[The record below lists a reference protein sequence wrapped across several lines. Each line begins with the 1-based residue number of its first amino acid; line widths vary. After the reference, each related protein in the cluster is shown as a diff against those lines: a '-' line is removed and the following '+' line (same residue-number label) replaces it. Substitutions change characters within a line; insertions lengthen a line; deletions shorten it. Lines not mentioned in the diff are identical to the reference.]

1 MARNRKSQEDLM
13 LEDIINQVMGV
24 EAQEGELRPEQFTEL
39 TNLEG
44 QPDVDPME
52 MKKMAQP
59 GGLFEALEQMTGAPK
74 EDQQAMDDRDFYMNI
89 VDEIDPIVQRKIAAD
104 LTQRGSTACRWDS
117 RARPSRWIIAPP
129 RRRPP
134 AI

>member
-1 MARNRKSQEDLM
+1 MAKNRKSQEDLM

-44 QPDVDPME
+44 QPEVDPVE

-74 EDQQAMDDRDFYMNI
+74 EDQEAMDDRDFYTNI
-89 VDEIDPIVQRKIAAD
+89 VDEIEHVLQRKIAAD
-104 LTQRGSTACRWDS
+104 LTQRVQSDIDS
-117 RARPSRWIIAPP
+117 RRGCGCRG
-129 RRRPP
+129 
-134 AI
+134 